1 MAAVVSADCRDVS
14 EMGNIT
20 LELVRR
26 GYTEDQ
32 IRKIWGGNFLRVF
45 REVERWAKRNS
56 LKDKIDWHPTNVEHA
71 NSL

>member
-1 MAAVVSADCRDVS
+1 
-14 EMGNIT
+14 MGNIT

-32 IRKIWGGNFLRVF
+32 IGKIWGGNFLRVF

-56 LKDKIDWHPTNVEHA
+56 LKDKFDWPNPDQQQRR
-71 NSL
+71 